1 MLSNKGTITLTG
13 TAQIR
18 ARADQATI
26 DLAVVTRAGTAS
38 DAIRENA
45 KIADKVILAVQQ
57 QGVSADNIATSGIRV
72 GPFYVWDKENETN
85 KLGGYEAINAVVV
98 DIRVERAGAV
108 YDAGV
113 AAGATHGSGLTF
125 RLRDEAGH
133 RKQALLAAVKCAR
146 DEAEAVTR
154 ALKVRI
160 HGPEKIDVPAGSG
173 PVIFK
178 SARMAMADSAAET
191 PVMPGE
197 ITVSAIV
204 EVTFR
209 YRG

>member
-1 MLSNKGTITLTG
+1 M
-13 TAQIR
+13 
-18 ARADQATI
+18 
-26 DLAVVTRAGTAS
+26 
-38 DAIRENA
+38 
-45 KIADKVILAVQQ
+45 
-57 QGVSADNIATSGIRV
+57 
-72 GPFYVWDKENETN
+72 
-85 KLGGYEAINAVVV
+85 
-98 DIRVERAGAV
+98 
-108 YDAGV
+108 
-113 AAGATHGSGLTF
+113 
-125 RLRDEAGH
+125 
-133 RKQALLAAVKCAR
+133 KCAR